1 MTPPRRRGSI
11 DEVNAQAP
19 PTVRQI
25 YALAAI
31 LCVRYG
37 QEFPA
42 TRGDASRLIE
52 RLRFAQGHP
61 APRLEDLPLP
71 PPRRRRRRGA
81 NGFARAVA
89 AEVAR
94 ELKVS

>member
-1 MTPPRRRGSI
+1 MTARGASGSI
-11 DEVNAQAP
+11 DAVNEQAP
-19 PTVRQI
+19 PTTRQI
-25 YALAAI
+25 YALAAV
-31 LCVRYG
+31 LCARYG
-37 QEFPA
+37 QDFPE

-81 NGFARAVA
+81 NVFAKAIA
-89 AEVAR
+89 AEAAK
-94 ELKVS
+94 ELR

>member
-1 MTPPRRRGSI
+1 MTSRPRAGSI
-11 DEVNAQAP
+11 DSVNEQAP

-25 YALAAI
+25 YALAAV

-37 QEFPA
+37 QDFPE
-42 TRGDASRLIE
+42 TRSEASRLIE

-81 NGFARAVA
+81 NAFAKAIA

-94 ELKVS
+94 ELR